1 MLVVLS
7 RKNMFKLAQDILQSE
22 KKKLAELK
30 ERPRM
35 SEICAMWVT
44 VFDHVNN

>member
-7 RKNMFKLAQDILQSE
+7 RKNMFKLAQDILENE
-22 KKKLAELK
+22 KTLAELK
-30 ERPRM
+30 ERPRV

-44 VFDHVNN
+44 VFDHVND